1 MHVPGSSRT
10 VNPLDGDDWTNVTEE
25 GTQTLSNWN
34 AETLTKTVEQSFPKY
49 DSHGNELE
57 YRWIET
63 GVSFGDQDTGFI
75 ANADGTASFT
85 IEVTNSE
92 GGTEELAFTSTPT
105 TEKNDDGSYS
115 TTIENTFENVTDQH
129 VDKYWEQADGS
140 LAQIAPSPDY
150 SDGNATVELYQDGQ
164 LIGTYTMDGV
174 TDSNSTA
181 IDNLSGATW
190 QETRSYHIDLR
201 GCLNTPLKES
211 VTPTLCSKPLKRV
224 GQLSVPMIPK
234 PVQRGSIIISL
245 KVKGQKFA

>member
-1 MHVPGSSRT
+1 MVCTFQAQSRT

-129 VDKYWEQADGS
+129 VDKYWEQATEAWRRSRPLLTILTETQQSSYIRMGNS
-140 LAQIAPSPDY
+140 LARILW
-150 SDGNATVELYQDGQ
+150 TVL
-164 LIGTYTMDGV
+164 
-174 TDSNSTA
+174 
-181 IDNLSGATW
+181 
-190 QETRSYHIDLR
+190 
-201 GCLNTPLKES
+201 
-211 VTPTLCSKPLKRV
+211 PTVILLP
-224 GQLSVPMIPK
+224 
-234 PVQRGSIIISL
+234 
-245 KVKGQKFA
+245 